1 MKIHCKYFIFNHY
14 FTGINDALD
23 NDDNIL
29 YFGNN
34 KHQTRGFNGCL
45 DNLKID
51 DIPVSMDGKSTI
63 AKRIAFEKIEFKCQ
77 ARLDDAGVCSSQ
89 PCLNGG
95 TCLEHPGSESYQ
107 CTCNQPRY
115 QGSQCELDRFVHTA
129 KRIPEIDPKLLQLFQ
144 NLTTDSLLMYNGFF
158 CRNCDGEILF

>member
-1 MKIHCKYFIFNHY
+1 MFAFYSIKYCIKERNGSKWCHFSLCYYSFNYY

-95 TCLEHPGSESYQ
+95 TCLEHPGSGSYQ

-129 KRIPEIDPKLLQLFQ
+129 KRIPEIDPKLCTSIIPKF
-144 NLTTDSLLMYNGFF
+144 D
-158 CRNCDGEILF
+158 D

>member
-1 MKIHCKYFIFNHY
+1 M
-14 FTGINDALD
+14 
-23 NDDNIL
+23 

-63 AKRIAFEKIEFKCQ
+63 AMRVAFEKIEFKCQ

-95 TCLEHPGSESYQ
+95 TCLEHPGSGSYQ
-107 CTCNQPRY
+107 CTCSQPRY
-115 QGSQCELDRFVHTA
+115 QGSQCELDRFV
-129 KRIPEIDPKLLQLFQ
+129 Q
-144 NLTTDSLLMYNGFF
+144 
-158 CRNCDGEILF
+158 

>member
-1 MKIHCKYFIFNHY
+1 
-14 FTGINDALD
+14 
-23 NDDNIL
+23 
-29 YFGNN
+29 
-34 KHQTRGFNGCL
+34 L

-63 AKRIAFEKIEFKCQ
+63 AMRVAFEKIEFKCQ

-95 TCLEHPGSESYQ
+95 TCLEHPGSGSYQ
-107 CTCNQPRY
+107 CTCSQPRY

-129 KRIPEIDPKLLQLFQ
+129 KRIPDRSQKLQLFQ
-144 NLTTDSLLMYNGFF
+144 NLTTDSLLMYNVFF
-158 CRNCDGEILF
+158 VDIAMGKFYFDLICRTGRTILCLQPCTEHVYLQRMCCQMFA

>member
-1 MKIHCKYFIFNHY
+1 MYCNKSKFTGNTALELCDLLANKNHCKFYSFNYY

-63 AKRIAFEKIEFKCQ
+63 AMRVAFEKIEFKCQ

-95 TCLEHPGSESYQ
+95 TCLEHPGSGSYQ
-107 CTCNQPRY
+107 CTCSQPRY
-115 QGSQCELDRFVHTA
+115 QGSQCELDRFVHL
-129 KRIPEIDPKLLQLFQ
+129 KEYQIDPYLLQF
-144 NLTTDSLLMYNGFF
+144 DY
-158 CRNCDGEILF
+158 